1 MRLDDD
7 MVDTNGIQRINAY
20 RNAID
25 DDRTRITKLEIRLEH
40 HKESTDK
47 LESDIQKLKL
57 EVLRVDDKVDKIN
70 ENIREDINEIK
81 EQFTTI
87 RVSMLERFASLENQ
101 IASTVTKV
109 GFITATLMFVINLG
123 VPVFLNI
130 LGLNKPPQVI
140 NRTVVEN
147 VR

>member
-40 HKESTDK
+40 HKEST
-47 LESDIQKLKL
+47 ESDIQKLKL